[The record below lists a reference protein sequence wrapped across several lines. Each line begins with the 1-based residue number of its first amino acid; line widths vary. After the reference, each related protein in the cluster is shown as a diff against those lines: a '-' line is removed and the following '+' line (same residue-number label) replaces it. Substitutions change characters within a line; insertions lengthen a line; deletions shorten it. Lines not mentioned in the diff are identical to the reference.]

1 MTAMN
6 PFDYH
11 IITFVNQFARKSDV
25 FDSLVHLFVANNLL
39 KGGVVAMVIWFFW
52 FDKQVPSQVYQ
63 RQMILA
69 TLAGTLIAMFLA
81 RVLVHEL
88 PFRAR
93 PLYNKELHFV
103 APIADWRTKELSSF
117 SDISAMPSDTATL
130 SLALAVGILL
140 ISRRVGLLVLAYVI
154 FCVCM
159 PRIYLGIHNP
169 TDLIA
174 GGILGTTC
182 VLLTTRAAML
192 KRFFAP
198 LLTLRKHHPSGF
210 YICLFVI
217 TSQVS
222 SMFDELRGIMFF
234 IFHTH

>member
-11 IITFVNQFARKSDV
+11 IITFINQFARKSDF
-25 FDSLVHLFVANNLL
+25 FDSLVNLFVANNLL
-39 KGGVVAMVIWFFW
+39 KGGVIAMVIWFFW
-52 FDKQVPSQVYQ
+52 FDNQGPGQAYR
-63 RQMILA
+63 RQILLA

-88 PFRAR
+88 PYRVR

-103 APIADWRTKELSSF
+103 APIVDWRTKTLASF
-117 SDISAMPSDTATL
+117 ADINSMPSDTATL
-130 SLALAVGILL
+130 SLALAVGIFL
-140 ISRRVGLLVLAYVI
+140 ISRRVGLLVLAYVVI
-154 FCVCM
+154 FVCI

-174 GGILGTTC
+174 GGLLGTTS
-182 VLLTTRAAML
+182 VLLTTRPVML

-198 LLTLRKHHPSGF
+198 LLTLSNHHPSGF
-210 YICLFVI
+210 YICLFII

-222 SMFDELRGIMFF
+222 SMFDEFRGIMFF
-234 IFHTH
+234 FFHTH

>member
-6 PFDYH
+6 SFDYN
-11 IITFVNQFARKSDV
+11 IITFINQFARKSD
-25 FDSLVHLFVANNLL
+25 FLDSLVNLFVVNNLL
-39 KGGVVAMVIWFFW
+39 KGGVLAMVIWFFW
-52 FDKQVPSQVYQ
+52 FDNTEPSQAYR
-63 RQMILA
+63 RQMLLA

-88 PFRAR
+88 PYRTR

-103 APIADWRTKELSSF
+103 APIADWRTRELASF
-117 SDISAMPSDTATL
+117 VDINAMPSDTATL

-140 ISRRVGLLVLAYVI
+140 ISRRVGLLVLAYVVLFI
-154 FCVCM
+154 CI

-182 VLLTTRAAML
+182 VLLTTRTVML

-198 LLTLRKHHPSGF
+198 LLTLGNNHPSGF
-210 YICLFVI
+210 YICLFII

-222 SMFDELRGIMFF
+222 SMFEELRGIMFF
-234 IFHTH
+234 FFHTH

>member
-6 PFDYH
+6 SFDYN
-11 IITFVNQFARKSDV
+11 IITFINQFARKSD
-25 FDSLVHLFVANNLL
+25 FLDSLVNLFVVNNLL
-39 KGGVVAMVIWFFW
+39 KGGVLAMVIWFFW
-52 FDKQVPSQVYQ
+52 FDNTEPSQAYR
-63 RQMILA
+63 RQMLLA

-88 PFRAR
+88 PYRTR

-103 APIADWRTKELSSF
+103 APIADWRTRELASF
-117 SDISAMPSDTATL
+117 VDISAMPSDTATL

-140 ISRRVGLLVLAYVI
+140 ISRRVGLLVLAYVVLFI
-154 FCVCM
+154 CI

-182 VLLTTRAAML
+182 VLLTTRTVML

-198 LLTLRKHHPSGF
+198 LLTLGNNHPSGF
-210 YICLFVI
+210 YICLFII

-222 SMFDELRGIMFF
+222 SMFEELRGIMFF
-234 IFHTH
+234 FFHTH